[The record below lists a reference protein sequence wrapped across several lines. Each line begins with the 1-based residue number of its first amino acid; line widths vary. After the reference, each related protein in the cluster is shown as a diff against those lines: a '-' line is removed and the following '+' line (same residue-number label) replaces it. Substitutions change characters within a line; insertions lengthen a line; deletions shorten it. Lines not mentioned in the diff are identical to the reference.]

1 VSTGRRFYDLAR
13 AHVNSEWDR
22 LKDLDIF
29 DKINDGLHR
38 SDAQAELE
46 AATPATTQTE
56 SVAFERIEYVVEKR
70 VVTDPEEKRRIAR
83 SVLGVGPEAQY
94 EEIREA
100 FERLSRR
107 ANPSNFPDNT
117 SERKQA
123 QELHRRVHLAYQT
136 LTENMDSTE
145 RRFKNLELD

>member
-1 VSTGRRFYDLAR
+1 MSTGRRFYDLAR

-38 SDAQAELE
+38 SDAQAELNASTQPGAE
-46 AATPATTQTE
+46 AG
-56 SVAFERIEYVVEKR
+56 SVAFERIEYQVEKR
-70 VVTDPEEKRRIAR
+70 VVTDPEEKRQIAR
-83 SVLGVGPEAQY
+83 SVLGVGAEAQY

-107 ANPSNFPDNT
+107 ANPSNFPENT
-117 SERKQA
+117 SERKHA

>member
-1 VSTGRRFYDLAR
+1 MSTGRRFYDLAR

-38 SDAQAELE
+38 SDAQAELS
-46 AATPATTQTE
+46 AATEPAVERE
-56 SVAFERIEYVVEKR
+56 SVAFERIEYQIEKR
-70 VVTDPEEKRRIAR
+70 VVTDPEEKRQIAR
-83 SVLGVGPEAQY
+83 KVLGVAAEAQY

-107 ANPSNFPDNT
+107 ANPSNFPENT